1 MNRLFW
7 KFFMFLLVA
16 QLTAVTGVSVAIWLQ
31 HRHEALQS
39 TGVEISPPARSLVEA
54 AASTLQYG
62 GVDAL
67 KHLLLSWQKRPM
79 PPLLA
84 IDNNGKDLLQRSY
97 SKTSF
102 DTALALVRDDQYQRH
117 VKRIKL
123 SNGQSFLLFVPDNGR
138 NPAPSLAPIS
148 SERSH
153 NQPHD
158 AGNAHMPPP
167 DSIEQYRGAP
177 RKPHARFPTM
187 PLLGGVV
194 VSFLFAALL
203 AWYFSKPIN
212 ILRSAFEQASHG
224 KLDVRVANAMGGRR
238 DELSDLGHDFDAMA
252 SRLESLLQSQT
263 KLLHHVS
270 HELRSPLARIQMALG
285 LVKQT
290 PHKITEFIDR
300 ITLEANRMDGLIG
313 ELLTLSRLESGAVQ
327 IKKETLALNQLLH
340 SIVEDAQ
347 FEAASKDIKLRMELE
362 QEHSLKGQADL
373 LYRAIENVV
382 RNAIKY
388 GPNHSA
394 ININCYKDTADGFLH
409 IAVTDEGAGVDA
421 LELEDIFK
429 PFVRG
434 VSGSQTVGHGVGL
447 AITKQVIEAHGGHAS
462 AHNLNPTGFC
472 VDITL
477 PC

>member
-1 MNRLFW
+1 
-7 KFFMFLLVA
+7 MFLLVA
-16 QLTAVTGVSVAIWLQ
+16 QLTAVTGVSIAIWLQ

-54 AASTLQYG
+54 ASSTLQFG

-67 KHLLLSWQKRPM
+67 KHLLISWQKRPM

-84 IDNNGKDLLQRSY
+84 IDNNGKELLERSY
-97 SKTSF
+97 NKTSF
-102 DTALALVRDDQYQRH
+102 DTALALARDDQYQRH
-117 VKRIKL
+117 VKQINL

-138 NPAPSLAPIS
+138 NPASSVGPTP

-153 NQPHD
+153 NQLH
-158 AGNAHMPPP
+158 ATGNPRITPPEN
-167 DSIEQYRGAP
+167 IEQYRGVS

-290 PHKITEFIDR
+290 PHKIAEFIDR

-313 ELLTLSRLESGAVQ
+313 ELLTLSKLESGAVQ
-327 IKKETLALNQLLH
+327 IKKETLALNQLMH

-347 FEAASKDIKLRMELE
+347 FEAASKDIKLRMKLDHE
-362 QEHSLKGQADL
+362 QNLQGQADL

-388 GPNHSA
+388 GPDHSA
-394 ININCYKDTADGFLH
+394 ININCYKDSADDCLH
-409 IAVTDEGAGVDA
+409 IVVTDEGAGVDA

-447 AITKQVIEAHGGHAS
+447 AITKQVIEAHGGRVS
-462 AHNLNPTGFC
+462 AHNLNPIGFC

-477 PC
+477 PY